1 MTPLDPSRSCGKLG
15 ELAMTSITTQQPMRI
30 GFYLTHNFT
39 MIAMAS
45 AVEVLRMA
53 NQLSGERL
61 YQWFTLS
68 ENGEPVAASDA
79 LEVRVD
85 DRIPSQLPLDSLI
98 ICGGVQVERSCT
110 PQLTSW
116 LCQLDRQQ
124 KILGGI
130 CTGSYALA
138 KAGVMANQHCAIHWE
153 HLAGLQELFPSVKI
167 TNKLFSL
174 SDRRMTSTGGTAPMD
189 MMLTL
194 VAKQHGN
201 KLSAAI
207 SEMFMCERIRNGK
220 DVQKVPLRSLVGTSQ
235 PKLLEI
241 VSLMEANLEEP
252 IGMDELAGFVDLS
265 RRQLER
271 LFQKHLQCS
280 PSRYYLQLRLS
291 RAKQLLTQTNLSI
304 IEVSVACGFVSTPH
318 FSKCYRDCFGIPP
331 RHERQGISSQPIA
344 TEQPLSTEQQIVT
357 EQTVSTEHS
366 VITGL
371 PIITDLPALTEMTRL
386 QDDSLFD
393 IGFDDPNAVPNEAC

>member
-1 MTPLDPSRSCGKLG
+1 
-15 ELAMTSITTQQPMRI
+15 MRI

-371 PIITDLPALTEMTRL
+371 PIITDLPALTEMAEL
-386 QDDSLFD
+386 HDDNLFD
-393 IGFDDPNAVPNEAC
+393 IGFDDPNVVPNEAC

>member
-45 AVEVLRMA
+45 AIEVLRMA

-85 DRIPSQLPLDSLI
+85 DKIPSQLPLDSLI
-98 ICGGVQVERSCT
+98 VCGGVQVELSCSS
-110 PQLTSW
+110 QLTSW

-138 KAGVMANQHCAIHWE
+138 KAGIMANQYCAIHWE
-153 HLAGLQELFPSVKI
+153 HLAGLQELFPSIKI
-167 TNKLFSL
+167 TNKLFTL
-174 SDRRMTSTGGTAPMD
+174 SDKRMTSTGGTAPMD

-207 SEMFMCERIRNGK
+207 SEMFMCERIRNGE

-241 VSLMEANLEEP
+241 VSLMEANLEEL
-252 IGMDELAGFVDLS
+252 IEMDELAGFVDLS

-271 LFQKHLQCS
+271 LFQKYLQCS

-291 RAKQLLTQTNLSI
+291 RARQLLKQTNLSV

-344 TEQPLSTEQQIVT
+344 TEQSAITEF
-357 EQTVSTEHS
+357 
-366 VITGL
+366 
-371 PIITDLPALTEMTRL
+371 PIITDLPVLTEMAEL
-386 QDDSLFD
+386 HDDNLFD
-393 IGFDDPNAVPNEAC
+393 TGFDDPNVVPNEAC

>member
-1 MTPLDPSRSCGKLG
+1 
-15 ELAMTSITTQQPMRI
+15 MTSITTQQPMRI

-344 TEQPLSTEQQIVT
+344 TEHPLSTEQQIVT

-393 IGFDDPNAVPNEAC
+393 IGFDDPNVVPNEAC

>member
-1 MTPLDPSRSCGKLG
+1 MH
-15 ELAMTSITTQQPMRI
+15 I

-45 AVEVLRMA
+45 AIEVLRMA
-53 NQLSGERL
+53 NQLSGETL

-68 ENGEPVAASDA
+68 ENGESVAASDA

-85 DRIPSQLPLDSLI
+85 DKIPTQLPLDSLI
-98 ICGGVQVERSCT
+98 VCGGVKVEQSCT
-110 PQLTSW
+110 PQLMSW
-116 LCQLDRQQ
+116 LYQLDRQR

-130 CTGSYALA
+130 CTGSYVLA
-138 KAGVMANQHCAIHWE
+138 KAGVMVNQYCAIHWE
-153 HLAGLQELFPSVKI
+153 HLAGFQELFPSIKI
-167 TNKLFSL
+167 TNKLFTL
-174 SDRRMTSTGGTAPMD
+174 NDKRMTSSGGTAPMD

-194 VAKQHGN
+194 VANQHGN

-207 SEMFMCERIRNGK
+207 SEMFMCERIRNGE

-291 RAKQLLTQTNLSI
+291 RARQLLKQTNLAI

-331 RHERQGISSQPIA
+331 RHERLGISSPQPV
-344 TEQPLSTEQQIVT
+344 VT
-357 EQTVSTEHS
+357 E
-366 VITGL
+366 L
-371 PIITDLPALTEMTRL
+371 PELTEVTEL
-386 QDDSLFD
+386 HDDAVFD
-393 IGFDDPNAVPNEAC
+393 TGFDDPNAMPQEAC

>member
-1 MTPLDPSRSCGKLG
+1 
-15 ELAMTSITTQQPMRI
+15 MTSITTRQPMRI

-53 NQLSGERL
+53 NQLSGEKL

-68 ENGEPVAASDA
+68 ESGEPVAASDA

-85 DRIPSQLPLDSLI
+85 DQIPSQLPLDSLI
-98 ICGGVQVERSCT
+98 ICGGVQIERCCT

-153 HLAGLQELFPSVKI
+153 HLAGLQELFPSIKI
-167 TNKLFSL
+167 TNKLFTL
-174 SDRRMTSTGGTAPMD
+174 SDKRMTSTGGTAPMD

-194 VAKQHGN
+194 VAKQHGSR
-201 KLSAAI
+201 LSAAI
-207 SEMFMCERIRNGK
+207 SEMFMCERIRNGE

-291 RAKQLLTQTNLSI
+291 RARQLLKQTNLSV

-331 RHERQGISSQPIA
+331 RHERQGISSQPVA
-344 TEQPLSTEQQIVT
+344 TEQPAISEESLSTELPITAEQPITT
-357 EQTVSTEHS
+357 EQAVINEQPDMTEFPM
-366 VITGL
+366 ITN
-371 PIITDLPALTEMTRL
+371 LPALTELREL
-386 QDDSLFD
+386 HDDNLFD
-393 IGFDDPNAVPNEAC
+393 TGFDDQSTLPNQAC

>member
-1 MTPLDPSRSCGKLG
+1 
-15 ELAMTSITTQQPMRI
+15 MTSITTQQPMRI

-344 TEQPLSTEQQIVT
+344 TEHPLSTEQQIVT